1 VHLGHDD
8 GSTFSPIR
16 QSPDA
21 GAIPS
26 MSWLVQPRLINGP
39 FDDPGLYLDF
49 RFGRRAMLFDLGDLA
64 PLSSR
69 ELMRVSHAFVSH
81 MHLDHVAGFDR
92 LFRVCLH
99 RPGPLTMV
107 GPRSFI
113 EQVEHRIRSFTWNL
127 LDETSIDFRLHVM
140 EFGGTCI
147 DRAAAFHARDAFGRR
162 NLAPPDLGDGVVAR
176 EENLRI
182 EALALDHGIPSL
194 AFALR
199 EDVRI
204 NVLRGSLEAL
214 GLPIGPWLNEAKR
227 AARAGVPD
235 HGVIDIPGHRTIAL
249 GELKERVFRIGPGQ
263 VVAYVTDA
271 APHAGNR
278 EVIIA
283 FARDADQLFIEATFL
298 ESDRALAEA
307 TRHLTAKE
315 AGAIGREAGARHL
328 AVFHHSA
335 RYLSDPEAL
344 KREAFAAFR
353 GRPSETSGLAQ

>member
-1 VHLGHDD
+1 
-8 GSTFSPIR
+8 
-16 QSPDA
+16 
-21 GAIPS
+21 

-69 ELMRVSHAFVSH
+69 ELLRVSHAFVSH
-81 MHLDHVAGFDR
+81 THIDHMAGFDR

-107 GPRSFI
+107 GPPSFI

-127 LDETSIDFRLHVM
+127 LDETSVDFRLRVM
-140 EFGGTCI
+140 EFGGTRV
-147 DRAAAFHARDAFGRR
+147 DRAAAFHARDTFSRR
-162 NLAPPDLGDGVVAR
+162 DMAPPDLGNGVVLR

-182 EALALDHGIPSL
+182 EALTLDHGIPSL

-199 EDVRI
+199 EAIRV
-204 NVLRGSLEAL
+204 NVLRGSLESL
-214 GLPIGPWLNEAKR
+214 RLPVGPWLNEAKR

-235 HGVIDIPGHRTIAL
+235 HEVIDVPGHRSIAL

-278 EVIIA
+278 EAIVA

-298 ESDRALAEA
+298 EGDRALAEA
-307 TRHLTAKE
+307 TRHLTAKD
-315 AGAIGREAGARHL
+315 AGEIGRDAGARHL
-328 AVFHHSA
+328 TVFHHSA
-335 RYLSDPEAL
+335 RYLSNPEAL

-353 GRPSETSGLAQ
+353 RRPSEMSGLTQ